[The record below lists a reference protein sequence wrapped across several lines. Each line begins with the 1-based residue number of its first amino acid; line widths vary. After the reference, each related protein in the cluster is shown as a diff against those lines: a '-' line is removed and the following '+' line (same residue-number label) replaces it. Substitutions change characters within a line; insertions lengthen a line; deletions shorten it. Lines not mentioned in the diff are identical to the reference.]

1 MIELVSQIW
10 PMIVGLIG
18 LVAWFIRLESK
29 VMAMEKSHS
38 DTRREQIKLNETIQ
52 MTLNQIL
59 LAVGEL
65 KGKTDK

>member
-1 MIELVSQIW
+1 MDLLVQLW
-10 PMIVGLIG
+10 PILVASIG

-29 VMAMEKSHS
+29 VLAMENSHK
-38 DTRREQIKLNETIQ
+38 DARREQLKLNETIQ